1 MVSGISRDRRRNYQ
15 PLNAL
20 PMNELSERLFKILS
34 HPGFLDMNGLANEV
48 PIFIQTYEPARED
61 DIRRMVESL
70 AIRLINAGVMLKSL
84 DLLDLVLEEMEED
97 QILEDLLRDEVN
109 SQRADILETLQNYAD
124 PKTHIVP
131 RLIRAIGNEG
141 TQLTLITGPGRIF
154 PFLRTHTIL
163 ESLQP
168 AMLRHPVV
176 IFFPGE
182 YVQEL
187 TGGSHLRLFG
197 SIPSPRI
204 NNPYYRAMNLDH
216 YRL

>member
-1 MVSGISRDRRRNYQ
+1 M
-15 PLNAL
+15 
-20 PMNELSERLFKILS
+20 K
-34 HPGFLDMNGLANEV
+34 GLANEV
-48 PIFIQTYEPARED
+48 PIFIQTYDPADED
-61 DIRRMVESL
+61 EIRRMVDSL
-70 AIRLINAGVMLKSL
+70 VGRLRNTGITLTSL
-84 DLLDLVLEEMEED
+84 DLFNLVLEELDEHD
-97 QILEDLLRDEVN
+97 ILKDLLLHEASSEKVE
-109 SQRADILETLQNYAD
+109 ILETLQNYSD
-124 PKTHIVP
+124 PKTHLIP
-131 RLIRAIGNEG
+131 RLIQAIGGED

-154 PFLRTHTIL
+154 PFLRTHTLL

-182 YVQEL
+182 YTQDP

-204 NNPYYRAMNLDH
+204 HNPYYRATNLDH